1 MNPFSRNL
9 LAVTLFAS
17 LCGGLCVA
25 PAGAATR
32 PTVMGTH
39 GMAVSG
45 HPLAARAG
53 MLMLEQGGNAV
64 DAGIAQMFAQS
75 VLEFNLFGIGGEVQM
90 LIYSAKDKKV
100 YAVNGQG
107 VAPKAA
113 TIEWFKKNNIELIP
127 EDGFLPAT
135 TPAVIDAA
143 VMALDR
149 FGTMTLAQV
158 MQPAIDL
165 AGQGFPMYPSF
176 RGTIRSI
183 ETRLREEWP
192 TSAKVFLP
200 GGKVPEIGDI
210 FVQKDLART
219 LQRIV
224 DVENKNKKKGRTAA
238 MMAARDF
245 FYKGEIAKELV
256 KFQRENKFKDG
267 NGFVSA
273 GLFTEDDLA
282 SYHSRVEEPAHTTYR
297 GIDVY
302 KMGFGSQGPVMLEAL
317 NLLEGYDLPALGQG
331 SAEYIHLVAEAEK
344 LAYADREQYY
354 ADPAFV
360 KVPGKGLLSKQYA
373 QERRKLIEAGKVSM
387 EMRPGNPY
395 PYDGAQVSLN
405 LLKFQPPPIDFRPG
419 EKGTTGTR
427 AADKDGNLFSATPSG
442 GWFRTSP
449 IIEGL
454 GFVMG
459 TRGQIF
465 WLDPSKA
472 NKLEPG
478 KRPRTTLTPSLA
490 LKNGKPYLVFGTPGG
505 DDQDQ
510 VNLQFF
516 LNVVDFGMDPQTAI
530 DAPVFEI
537 THFPSSFFPRKA
549 SPGTITFEGRFPQKT
564 LDELKQRGHI
574 VLTETPWH
582 TGDET
587 AILYDADRKVMFGA
601 ASPRREKS
609 YAMGW

>member
-1 MNPFSRNL
+1 MSKSARAVLMML
-9 LAVTLFAS
+9 LVMV
-17 LCGGLCVA
+17 LCGSLLS
-25 PAGAATR
+25 AATR
-32 PTVMGTH
+32 PIVMGTH

-53 MLMLEQGGNAV
+53 MKMLEQGGNAI
-64 DAGIAQMFAQS
+64 DAGVAQVFAQA
-75 VLEFNLFGIGGEVQM
+75 VLEFNLFGIGGECPI
-90 LIYSAKDKKV
+90 LIYSAKDQKV
-100 YAVNGQG
+100 YAINGQG
-107 VAPKAA
+107 VAPKSA

-135 TPAVIDAA
+135 TPAVIDAL
-143 VMALDR
+143 VLALDR

-158 MQPAIDL
+158 MEPAIEL
-165 AGQGFPMYPSF
+165 ADQGFPMYPGF
-176 RGTIRSI
+176 RATIRAI
-183 ETRLREEWP
+183 EPRLRNEWP
-192 TSAKVFLP
+192 SSAKVFLP
-200 GGKVPEIGDI
+200 NGKIPEVGDI

-224 DVENKNKKKGRTAA
+224 DVEKKNRRKGRSAA
-238 MMAARDF
+238 MRAARDY
-245 FYKGEIAKELV
+245 FYKGDIAKEIV
-256 KFQRENKFKDG
+256 KFQREFKCRDG
-267 NGFVSA
+267 NGFVSS
-273 GLFTEDDLA
+273 GLFTEEDLA
-282 SYHSRVEEPAHTTYR
+282 NYQGRIEEPAHTNYR
-297 GIDVY
+297 GIEVY
-302 KMGFGSQGPVMLEAL
+302 KEGFWSQGPVLLEAL
-317 NLLEGYDLPALGQG
+317 NLLEGYNLAALGQN
-331 SAEYIHLVAEAEK
+331 SPDYIHLVAEAAK

-360 KVPGKGLLSKQYA
+360 KVPAKGLLSKEYA
-373 QERRKLIEAGKVSM
+373 QERRKLIDMSHVSM

-395 PYDGAQVSLN
+395 PYEGGHLTWN
-405 LLKFQPPPIDFRPG
+405 LLHFEPLPIQFRPG
-419 EKGTTGTR
+419 EHGTTGTR
-427 AADKDGNLFSATPSG
+427 AADREGNLFSATPSG

-454 GFVMG
+454 GFVLS

-465 WLDPSKA
+465 WLDPTKA

-478 KRPRTTLTPSLA
+478 KRPRTTLTPSIA
-490 LKNGKPYLVFGTPGG
+490 LKDGKPYLAFGTPGG

-516 LNVVDFGMDPQTAI
+516 LNVVDFGMDIQSAI

-537 THFPSSFFPRKA
+537 TSFPSSFFPRKA
-549 SPGTITFEGRFPQKT
+549 TPGAIGFENRFPQKT
-564 LDELKQRGHI
+564 LEELARRGHI
-574 VLTETPWH
+574 VHTEAPWH

-587 AILYDADRKVMFGA
+587 AILYDAQRKVIFGA